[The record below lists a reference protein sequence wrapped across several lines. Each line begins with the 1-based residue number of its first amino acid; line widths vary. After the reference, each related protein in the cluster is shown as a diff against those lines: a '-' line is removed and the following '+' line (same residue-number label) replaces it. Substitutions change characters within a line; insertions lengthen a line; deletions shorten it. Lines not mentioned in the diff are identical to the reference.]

1 VSGPAQCDVPT
12 AVTESVGRPH
22 APCCC
27 AQARPPLHPGR
38 RRRPQGEP
46 ARQRSHTRCSAS
58 MLYVA
63 FWLRTAATGQ
73 SPMREGRRTRCSS
86 VAASAVRAE
95 ATPHPSRHLRTLTLS
110 LRIPR
115 AKARGAWEPGR
126 HTAKAA
132 KHLPTCIIGG
142 GRDPHAQWERLDQ
155 PLVRLHIQRTSAG
168 QHLSACVLA
177 LVPSHCRL
185 QTTGAEPAFRASPNH
200 QNVRIYR
207 RARPVCLASHC
218 VQRLMAVP
226 TRNSEGLLRRSASV
240 LCFADHCEG
249 SRVVCAPGLDGI
261 RGGGGR
267 RLPSG

>member
-1 VSGPAQCDVPT
+1 MYLRPSRSLWGARGARCGHVAAHKRGRRSTPVGAGGRRANRRGKGLTRAAVP
-12 AVTESVGRPH
+12 
-22 APCCC
+22 PCCMLHFGC
-27 AQARPPLHPGR
+27 ALRQLGKVPCARADERVVLRWRLR
-38 RRRPQGEP
+38 RCEQKP
-46 ARQRSHTRCSAS
+46 
-58 MLYVA
+58 
-63 FWLRTAATGQ
+63 
-73 SPMREGRRTRCSS
+73 RRTQADTC
-86 VAASAVRAE
+86 APFA
-95 ATPHPSRHLRTLTLS
+95 LS

-126 HTAKAA
+126 HTAKTAKAA
-132 KHLPTCIIGG
+132 KHLRTCVIGG

-185 QTTGAEPAFRASPNH
+185 QTTGAEPAFWASPNH